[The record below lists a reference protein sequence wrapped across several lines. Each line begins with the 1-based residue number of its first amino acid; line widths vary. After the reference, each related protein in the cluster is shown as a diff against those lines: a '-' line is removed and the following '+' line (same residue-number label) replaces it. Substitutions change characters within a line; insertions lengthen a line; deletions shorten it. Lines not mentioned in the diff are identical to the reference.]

1 MERCWLK
8 LRVSELP
15 LSASSRS
22 HLAAPAAP
30 SSFHRSLH
38 RKAGLKSTIAAM
50 QNRSL
55 RAQARLP
62 GASSSFSSSFCI
74 SSVSSC
80 YSSRGSADSAVAASV
95 DDLPDAR
102 ERDAELVGNV
112 QAQLVLMRHGESM
125 WNDLKL
131 FTGDVDIPLTEK
143 GVMEALAGGK
153 AVSEVDFDIIFTSR
167 LVRSKQTALIAM
179 TQSKYKRV
187 PVLIRGGYY
196 GNGKTGDENRLRLR
210 DAAAN
215 ALEHAS
221 CLMVPVYADPALN
234 ERCYGDLQGL
244 SKDAANEEFG
254 EALVQKWRRS
264 HDTRPPNGET
274 LQDTYRRTTVFFEQT
289 IEARLKEGKNVLV
302 VAHGN
307 VLRCIITHLSGL
319 SIDEM
324 LALQVATA
332 LPYAYA
338 YNGHCFAQ
346 HCLLPPTH
354 SDIHHS
360 SWGWDGTASA
370 SKKGDLDS
378 LI

>member
-1 MERCWLK
+1 
-8 LRVSELP
+8 
-15 LSASSRS
+15 
-22 HLAAPAAP
+22 
-30 SSFHRSLH
+30 
-38 RKAGLKSTIAAM
+38 
-50 QNRSL
+50 
-55 RAQARLP
+55 
-62 GASSSFSSSFCI
+62 
-74 SSVSSC
+74 
-80 YSSRGSADSAVAASV
+80 
-95 DDLPDAR
+95 
-102 ERDAELVGNV
+102 
-112 QAQLVLMRHGESM
+112 MRPGESM

-153 AVSEVDFDIIFTSR
+153 AVSEVDFDIIFTRR
-167 LVRSKQTALIAM
+167 LVRSKQTALNAM
-179 TQSKYKRV
+179 T
-187 PVLIRGGYY
+187 
-196 GNGKTGDENRLRLR
+196 
-210 DAAAN
+210 
-215 ALEHAS
+215 
-221 CLMVPVYADPALN
+221 
-234 ERCYGDLQGL
+234 
-244 SKDAANEEFG
+244 
-254 EALVQKWRRS
+254 
-264 HDTRPPNGET
+264 
-274 LQDTYRRTTVFFEQT
+274 QDTYRRTTVFFEQT

-307 VLRCIITHLSGL
+307 VLRCINTYLSGL
-319 SIDEM
+319 SVDEM